1 VGAVHGLINPD
12 QCGSLPC
19 RSVAQI
25 RRVKGYSYD
34 LILHVHLGLDG
45 PPWLRPM
52 AVAARQTTVAAPL
65 ELVGARQPE
74 PSGEQNSLSF
84 HPTQPE
90 RCGELTWVVLER
102 RGTEAR
108 HLMTRL
114 RLQLWATAGEA
125 PRTRRHRGLIK
136 RGGGG
141 CRWLAGHRFNR
152 GRLVVAG

>member
-1 VGAVHGLINPD
+1 
-12 QCGSLPC
+12 
-19 RSVAQI
+19 VAQI

-34 LILHVHLGLDG
+34 LILHIHLGLDG

-74 PSGEQNSLSF
+74 PSGERNSLSF
-84 HPTQPE
+84 HPTRPE

-114 RLQLWATAGEA
+114 RLQLWAMA
-125 PRTRRHRGLIK
+125 
-136 RGGGG
+136 
-141 CRWLAGHRFNR
+141 
-152 GRLVVAG
+152 GRLQGPDVIGD